1 MYNSLCWFDESWI
14 EWGELISLTRDCEFF
29 TVLKWSQSLKV
40 RPRAKEATD
49 EAEEVEDEAEE
60 EEVWK

>member
-1 MYNSLCWFDESWI
+1 M
-14 EWGELISLTRDCEFF
+14 ISLTRDCEFF
-29 TVLKWSQSLKV
+29 TVLKSSQSLKV

-60 EEVWK
+60 EEV